1 MGCFVLFLVFFEGVF
16 YVVWVYDLSSPILNL
31 KLCFGLR
38 LELPSSSF
46 IYRSGMISSFNHSN
60 DGVECNFIFSFH
72 SGIINSKKIA
82 KIIDAVSVSKISK
95 WHEWNDNVKSK
106 NIAKTKRMRWAWI
119 EHATFRS
126 SVWRSPNWAIPAMVP
141 SPVFTYLIS
150 LTWAWHSPP
159 QFRCQV
165 IEVKVAK
172 NGNSTFG
179 LSIAHL
185 LPFLLKIWN
194 NKRIKTIVRGLLKC
208 GRDSYKAKITNR

>member
-1 MGCFVLFLVFFEGVF
+1 MFCFVFSFFRGCVLCSMSL
-16 YVVWVYDLSSPILNL
+16 WPLSSPILNL

-46 IYRSGMISSFNHSN
+46 LYRSGMISSFNHSN

-126 SVWRSPNWAIPAMVP
+126 SVWRSPNWAIPAMLP
-141 SPVFTYLIS
+141 SAVFIYLIKHDILHHNSDAKS
-150 LTWAWHSPP
+150 LKSSRQRTEIP
-159 QFRCQV
+159 
-165 IEVKVAK
+165 
-172 NGNSTFG
+172 
-179 LSIAHL
+179 L
-185 LPFLLKIWN
+185 LGCP
-194 NKRIKTIVRGLLKC
+194 
-208 GRDSYKAKITNR
+208 